1 MGGCLCVHFQVRGWR
16 LHPWLMHP
24 LSHRVNVISPS
35 CECVLMR
42 VRRPPTADQVLL
54 IFTAVYR
61 VAVCG
66 VFWCPPCGC
75 GGRAHQLPQ
84 QHLRFY
90 VCSCPLRR
98 WCLFL
103 KHVCLHMWRMDVHRV
118 ILWGVRGHNCAKE
131 HVPACSDK
139 WRRRGSVSRWNIR
152 GDEPVQAD
160 LMRISTCT
168 SPFIT
173 EFFINEVIITKHLSN
188 PNFKNLD
195 QMSGNVKQISV
206 APGATSSKDRQRT
219 TATIPFPSLMSITQ
233 REGNE
238 DTITEAYLLSLGR
251 E

>member
-1 MGGCLCVHFQVRGWR
+1 
-16 LHPWLMHP
+16 
-24 LSHRVNVISPS
+24 
-35 CECVLMR
+35 
-42 VRRPPTADQVLL
+42 
-54 IFTAVYR
+54 
-61 VAVCG
+61 
-66 VFWCPPCGC
+66 
-75 GGRAHQLPQ
+75 
-84 QHLRFY
+84 
-90 VCSCPLRR
+90 
-98 WCLFL
+98 
-103 KHVCLHMWRMDVHRV
+103 
-118 ILWGVRGHNCAKE
+118 
-131 HVPACSDK
+131 
-139 WRRRGSVSRWNIR
+139 
-152 GDEPVQAD
+152 
-160 LMRISTCT
+160 MRISTCT